1 MIEFLTNTLAVHWV
15 QTHSKKLLFDSA
27 SLGTLLN
34 SETNSGKL
42 KTVRLLSCFAPLESL
57 TAAVAPLSRAARG
70 CLIQFA

>member
-15 QTHSKKLLFDSA
+15 QTRSKKLLFDSA

-57 TAAVAPLSRAARG
+57 RAAVAPLSRAVRG
-70 CLIQFA
+70 CLIQFV